1 MFANLRIGTRLA
13 LGNAV
18 LILVILGLT
27 FVTQVFVSQ
36 LGRVVEQLGTQGET
50 SASVARVLIESSML
64 SYDINQYL
72 EQPRE
77 DKKRVLMEH
86 VESLHRIVDDA
97 LAKGATAM
105 ESADRLIHEIQDR
118 FEAFASLALEHNRLE
133 NQIRELG
140 IEHRRAMGRLV
151 TLLEERGAKEEAY
164 WALRASDAFLTARI
178 RVDRFLH
185 GEPVAELESAQP
197 ALETTRAALRRL
209 ASAELSGEEAELL
222 ERTRAG
228 VEAWAGSLARARDT
242 GLGLRDTKAFFER
255 SFTTL
260 ESDLLKV
267 LEKVDGDRRR
277 SSEQSAA
284 VIADE
289 QTTTL
294 ALSGLAVLLA
304 LATAWALWRGIAPP
318 LQRCTSTTRR
328 LAEGDLD
335 CTVADRRGRNELA
348 ELARALETLRTKLRE
363 ARQTSAEAEA
373 ARAERMAQQER
384 ESRIQARVV
393 RELETGLG
401 RLAEGDL
408 THKIESPAAD
418 PFPAEY
424 EALRTAYNDTVERLA
439 TTVAKIWELAEAV
452 RNGAGEI
459 AQAAS
464 DLSARA
470 ETQAA
475 TLEQSAA
482 ALNELTESVRAT
494 SERANAA
501 DRATQ
506 ANYAEAKAGEA
517 VVREAIAAM
526 GAIERSSEQVQ
537 RIIGAIDDIA
547 FQTNLLALNAGV
559 EAARA
564 GEAGR
569 GFAVVASEVRALAQR
584 ASDSAREIRTL
595 LSDSRTQVEAGAALV
610 ARTGESLERILQQA
624 SEVSRLMAEIAAATS
639 EQSAGL
645 TEINGGVGQ
654 LDRVTQENAAAAE
667 QARAAASALN
677 EQADGLRG
685 LLVTFRTR
693 ANTPSAPRSV
703 LPGEVVAARSAIR
716 PGATPSE
723 KAEARATAVVT
734 PIDTARQQG
743 KRRPLRAANETA
755 ASVWQEF

>member
-1 MFANLRIGTRLA
+1 MFANLRIGIRLA

-18 LILVILGLT
+18 LIAVVVGSALVQ
-27 FVTQVFVSQ
+27 QVFVSQ
-36 LGRVVEQLGTQGET
+36 LARVVEQLGMQGET
-50 SASVARVLIESSML
+50 SAGIARVLIEASML
-64 SYDINQYL
+64 SYNLDQYS
-72 EQPRE
+72 EHPRE
-77 DKKRVLMEH
+77 DKRRALAEQFNK
-86 VESLHRIVDDA
+86 LHEMVDEA
-97 LAKGATAM
+97 LAKGSTGAEA
-105 ESADRLIHEIQDR
+105 ADRLIHEIEER
-118 FEAFASLALEHNRLE
+118 FEAFASLALEHNRLK
-133 NQIRELG
+133 NWIRDSG

-151 TLLEERGAKEEAY
+151 AMLEERGAKEEAY
-164 WALRASDAFLTARI
+164 WALRASDAFLTTRL
-178 RVDRFLH
+178 RVDRFLR
-185 GEPVAELESAQP
+185 GEPVGEFESALP
-197 ALETTRAALRRL
+197 ALETTRAVLRRL

-222 ERTRAG
+222 ERTRSG
-228 VEAWAGSLARARDT
+228 VEAWAETLGRVREAE
-242 GLGLRDTKAFFER
+242 LGLRETTAFYER
-255 SFTTL
+255 SFSTL

-267 LEKVDGDRRR
+267 LDKVDGDRRR
-277 SSEQSAA
+277 SAEESAA
-284 VIADE
+284 VIAE
-289 QTTTL
+289 ERRTTQ
-294 ALSGLAVLLA
+294 AISALAVVFA
-304 LATAWALWRGIAPP
+304 LATAWALWRGIVPP

-348 ELARALETLRTKLRE
+348 ELARALETLRTRLRE
-363 ARQTSAEAEA
+363 ASRTRAEAEA
-373 ARAERMAQQER
+373 ARAERLAQQER

-393 RELETGLG
+393 RELETALD
-401 RLAEGDL
+401 RLANGDL
-408 THKIESPAAD
+408 THKIESPPTD

-424 EALRTAYNDTVERLA
+424 EALRKAYNDTVDRLA
-439 TTVAKIWELAEAV
+439 TMVAKIWELAESV

-459 AQAAS
+459 AQTSS
-464 DLSARA
+464 DLSSRA

-482 ALNELTESVRAT
+482 ALNQLTESVRVT
-494 SERANAA
+494 SERASAA

-584 ASDSAREIRTL
+584 ASESAREIRTL
-595 LSDSRTQVEAGAALV
+595 LSDSRNQVENGAALV
-610 ARTGESLERILQQA
+610 AKTGESLERILQQA
-624 SEVSRLMAEIAAATS
+624 SEVSRLMAEIAAATN

-654 LDRVTQENAAAAE
+654 LDRVTQETAAAAE
-667 QARAAASALN
+667 EARAAASALN
-677 EQADGLRG
+677 QQADGLRD
-685 LLVTFRTR
+685 LLVIFRTK
-693 ANTPSAPRSV
+693 ASMPSVPRPV
-703 LPGEVVAARSAIR
+703 QPDEVVGARSAI
-716 PGATPSE
+716 GAAVVPSQ
-723 KAEARATAVVT
+723 KTGSRATAVVT

-743 KRRPLRAANETA
+743 KRRSLRAANETA
-755 ASVWQEF
+755 GSVWQEF

>member
-18 LILVILGLT
+18 LIALVVGLALVQQVY
-27 FVTQVFVSQ
+27 VTQ

-50 SASVARVLIESSML
+50 SAGIARVLIESSML
-64 SYDINQYL
+64 SYEMDRFV
-72 EQPRE
+72 EHPGE
-77 DKKRVLMEH
+77 DKRRALVEH
-86 VESLHRIVDDA
+86 LEKLNALTDEA
-97 LAKGATAM
+97 LAKGATGA
-105 ESADRLIHEIQDR
+105 EAADRLIHEIEER
-118 FEAFASLALEHNRLE
+118 FEAFASLVLEHNRLK
-133 NQIRELG
+133 NQIRDSG

-151 TLLEERGAKEEAY
+151 ALLEERGAKEEAY
-164 WALRASDAFLTARI
+164 WALRASDAFLTTRV

-185 GEPVAELESAQP
+185 GDPVAELESALP

-222 ERTRAG
+222 ERIRSG
-228 VEAWAGSLARARDT
+228 VEAWAATLGRARET
-242 GLGLRDTKAFFER
+242 ELALRETTAFHER
-255 SFTTL
+255 SFSTL

-267 LEKVDGDRRR
+267 LDKIDGERHG
-277 SSEQSAA
+277 SSEKSTA
-284 VIADE
+284 VISE
-289 QTTTL
+289 QRRTTL
-294 ALSGLAVLLA
+294 ALSALAVLLA
-304 LATAWALWRGIAPP
+304 LATAWVLWRGIVPP

-328 LAEGDLD
+328 LAEDDLD

-363 ARQTSAEAEA
+363 ARRTSAEAEA
-373 ARAERMAQQER
+373 ARAERLAQQER

-393 RELETGLG
+393 RELETGLD

-408 THKIESPAAD
+408 THKIESPPTD

-424 EALRTAYNDTVERLA
+424 EALRKAYNDTVDRLA
-439 TTVAKIWELAEAV
+439 ATVAKIWELAESV

-464 DLSARA
+464 DLSSRA

-482 ALNELTESVRAT
+482 ALNQLTESVRAT
-494 SERANAA
+494 SERASAA
-501 DRATQ
+501 DKATQ

-595 LSDSRTQVEAGAALV
+595 LSDSRNQVENGAALV
-610 ARTGESLERILQQA
+610 AKTGESLERILQQA
-624 SEVSRLMAEIAAATS
+624 SEVSRLMAEIAAATN

-667 QARAAASALN
+667 EARAAASALN
-677 EQADGLRG
+677 QQADGLRD
-685 LLVTFRTR
+685 LLVTFRTK
-693 ANTPSAPRSV
+693 ANMPSVPRPV
-703 LPGEVVAARSAIR
+703 FPGEVVGARSSIR
-716 PGATPSE
+716 GGAASSE
-723 KAEARATAVVT
+723 KAGSRATAVVT
-734 PIDTARQQG
+734 PIDTARQQS
-743 KRRPLRAANETA
+743 KRRSLRAANETA
-755 ASVWQEF
+755 GSVWQEF